1 MTTNKITSKNS
12 VFEATKKSGKFSNR
26 VSHFVFSDGER
37 YPMLLDVDGRPDYW
51 TTLYITE
58 TRRTSVLQ
66 NTIERTLRHIVH
78 LNLWQEVNNRDLLS
92 EFSEERFLTDQ
103 DISSLR
109 DHSLLNICRFRAV
122 VSIFQSCISNTLQ
135 TTANF
140 IQN

>member
-1 MTTNKITSKNS
+1 MNSILFIYTVVEMSISTWKYLEGLIMTTNKNISKNS

-66 NTIERTLRHIVH
+66 NTIERTHTVP
-78 LNLWQEVNNRDLLS
+78 
-92 EFSEERFLTDQ
+92 FP
-103 DISSLR
+103 
-109 DHSLLNICRFRAV
+109 A
-122 VSIFQSCISNTLQ
+122 CISQ
-135 TTANF
+135 
-140 IQN
+140 